1 MYSRRG
7 DRRVDGGGTGREDH
21 HRRILIMTGIKQV
34 RLSGFGGQGV
44 VLAGLL
50 LGQAGVF
57 DGKYISGSNSYG
69 AQARGSGCKS
79 EVIFSDGPVDFPHLT
94 TADILVAMS
103 QGAYDLYCQD
113 VKKESGLILYDQGF
127 VTPREDLR
135 VKHLA
140 IPATDV
146 SIKRLKNKQAANI
159 VFLGALIEVTHI
171 VSPKAIRKAILVHVG
186 ERFQSLNLK
195 ALRVGM
201 ELGRKM
207 DG

>member
-1 MYSRRG
+1 
-7 DRRVDGGGTGREDH
+7 
-21 HRRILIMTGIKQV
+21 MTGIKQV

-57 DGKYISGSNSYG
+57 DGKYVSGSNSYG

-79 EVIFSDGPVDFPHLT
+79 EIVFSDGPIDFPHLT
-94 TADILVAMS
+94 TADILIAMS
-103 QGAYDLYCQD
+103 QGAYDIYCGN
-113 VKKESGLILYDQGF
+113 VREPSGLILYDQGF
-127 VTPREDLR
+127 VIPKGDLK

-140 IPATDV
+140 IPATEI

-159 VFLGALIEVTHI
+159 VFLGALIEATRI
-171 VSPKAIRKAILVHVG
+171 VSPNAMRKAISIHVSQ
-186 ERFQSLNLK
+186 RFRPLNLK

-201 ELGRKM
+201 ELGRKI